1 MSEKKTK
8 SDIIAKFKRSENDTG
23 SAEVQIALLTNRIE
37 ELSGHFAK
45 HKQDNHSRRGML
57 QLISRR
63 KRLLKY
69 LQGEDVNRY
78 RETISA
84 LGLRK

>member
-1 MSEKKTK
+1 MSENNNK
-8 SDIIAKFKRSENDTG
+8 SDIIAKFKRSDNDTG
-23 SAEVQIALLTNRIE
+23 SAEVQIALLTKRIQD
-37 ELSGHFAK
+37 LSGHFAK

-69 LQGEDVNRY
+69 LQREDVSRY